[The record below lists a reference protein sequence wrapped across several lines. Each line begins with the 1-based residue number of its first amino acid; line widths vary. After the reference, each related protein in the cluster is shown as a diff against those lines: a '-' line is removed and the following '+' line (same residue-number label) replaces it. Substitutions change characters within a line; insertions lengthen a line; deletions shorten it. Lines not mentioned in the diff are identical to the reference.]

1 MATLDEHNRAPRLTA
16 SLTVV
21 LSTGEAHYVVEIEN
35 VSDTGLRLRSKETFP
50 VGTHM
55 HLVFGQPPEL
65 PRVSAEGIVRWS
77 DGEKGS
83 GVEFTSISA
92 DDRQALLKFMNSRSR
107 SEQA

>member
-1 MATLDEHNRAPRLTA
+1 MATLDQHNRAPRPA
-16 SLTVV
+16 SSLTVV

-35 VSDTGLRLRSKETFP
+35 VSDTGLRLRSKEAFP
-50 VGTHM
+50 VGTRI

-65 PRVSAEGIVRWS
+65 PRVSAEGVVRWS

-92 DDRQALLKFMNSRSR
+92 DDRQAL
-107 SEQA
+107 